1 MPSPLTEA
9 PQPGLADS
17 AAELDPAILA
27 AIERELKTS
36 VSDVPPALV
45 AHAVAV
51 SKKCG
56 NEAFC
61 AKRFTDACK
70 FYTQAIA
77 GAPGDKNLR
86 SNRSAAYLALGDYEA
101 ALSDA
106 IRCVA
111 LDQNWPKAHYRLG
124 KALAAMGEWH
134 AAAATLERCA
144 RLITGVGLVPASKD
158 TNTVS
163 TAGTA
168 DTTGSTAGSS
178 TDEPTGSTFNEPS
191 TQTDSTIDTKTLEG
205 VLELLAIA
213 KCESED
219 ARSRLGAHETGRRKD
234 LASRLRAARR
244 ADDREAT
251 LARYVQGLS
260 RIPTPTVYCHVWSAV
275 TQGSTTTIRAV
286 HTTMSAPENKTA
298 RPDYSCLFADW
309 GARNYSHESRPSLTR
324 VVPAKQMAPNH
335 VRPGVGR
342 GRKRVAPHV
351 SISQSPHSAD

>member
-27 AIERELKTS
+27 TIERELKTS

-163 TAGTA
+163 TAGTT

-219 ARSRLGAHETGRRKD
+219 ARSRMGAHETGLRKD
-234 LASRLRAARR
+234 LASRLREARR

-275 TQGSTTTIRAV
+275 TQVLPPQWSRVMECGYAREYHYNTCGS
-286 HTTMSAPENKTA
+286 HYNKCT
-298 RPDYSCLFADW
+298 
-309 GARNYSHESRPSLTR
+309 
-324 VVPAKQMAPNH
+324 
-335 VRPGVGR
+335 
-342 GRKRVAPHV
+342 
-351 SISQSPHSAD
+351 